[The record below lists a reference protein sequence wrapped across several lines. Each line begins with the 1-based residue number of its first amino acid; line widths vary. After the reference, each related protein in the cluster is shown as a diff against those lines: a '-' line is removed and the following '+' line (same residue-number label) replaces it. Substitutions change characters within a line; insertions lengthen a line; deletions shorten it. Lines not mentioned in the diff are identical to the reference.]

1 MNKDKIVLRFS
12 TRFVETVTHQLSSSD
27 RSASSPGISVAIDDV
42 FMHWLYFCNLF
53 TAKDLLHLV
62 LAHAQAATAFW
73 TCMWSHWLQHTTE
86 MHLDGL
92 CLNPKP

>member
-27 RSASSPGISVAIDDV
+27 RSASSQGKVVAGDDV

-62 LAHAQAATAFW
+62 LVHAPSCDCVLDMHVVSLAT
-73 TCMWSHWLQHTTE
+73 TYY
-86 MHLDGL
+86 
-92 CLNPKP
+92 